1 MQEPVLRKLFLAFIQ
16 VHILYHAKKEP
27 IYGSW
32 MIEELKRHGYEISAG
47 TLYPIFH
54 NLEKD
59 GLLSSENIPV
69 NGKIRKYYSITEK
82 GITVLGEANQKIAE
96 LKGEIRE
103 EDP

>member
-16 VHILYHAKKEP
+16 VHILHHARKEP

-59 GLLSSENIPV
+59 GLLTAENMAV
-69 NGKIRKYYSITEK
+69 NGKVRKYYSITEK
-82 GITVLGEANQKIAE
+82 GVEVLRAANEKIGE
-96 LKGEIRE
+96 LKGELRE
-103 EDP
+103 TD

>member
-16 VHILYHAKKEP
+16 VHILHHAKKEP

-32 MIEELKRHGYEISAG
+32 MIEELGKHGYDISAG

-59 GLLSSENIPV
+59 GLLTKENMVV
-69 NGKIRKYYSITEK
+69 NGKVRKYYSITEK
-82 GITVLGEANQKIAE
+82 GCSILEQAKNKIKE
-96 LKGEIRE
+96 LKSEI
-103 EDP
+103 

>member
-1 MQEPVLRKLFLAFIQ
+1 MQEPILRKLFLAFIQ
-16 VHILYHAKKEP
+16 VHILHHAKKEP

-32 MIEELKRHGYEISAG
+32 MIDELKRHGYEISAG

-54 NLEKD
+54 NLEND
-59 GLLSSENIPV
+59 GLLSCENRTV

-82 GITVLGEANQKIAE
+82 GIVVLQQANQKISE

-103 EDP
+103 EA